1 MIVGLVWSKLKL
13 VAALAKNEQWY
24 SAFVNTKRTLIFP
37 KCLECRQLWQVVNEL
52 DVSSGEIQRPP
63 QQSVDG
69 EPENEH
75 KDTKQ
80 NLLGD
85 L

>member
-1 MIVGLVWSKLKL
+1 MNSGIQLLLTQKELRFFSPKL
-13 VAALAKNEQWY
+13 
-24 SAFVNTKRTLIFP
+24 S
-37 KCLECRQLWQVVNEL
+37 ECRQLWQVVNEL
-52 DVSSGEIQRPP
+52 DVSSCEIQRPP